1 MDKEE
6 VKKFLKSE
14 IFEEKPGIGSESL
27 FILNQIKGNVMVNI
41 DKPGIDVVDLFHWAV
56 NHTFQVCLKGV
67 LDDLR
72 GEDEGQGFGQI
83 EVDKGLLS

>member
-6 VKKFLKSE
+6 VKKFLDSE
-14 IFEEKPGIGSESL
+14 IFEEKPGTRPESL
-27 FILNQIKGNVMVNI
+27 FILSQIKGNVLVNI
-41 DKPGIDVVDLFHWAV
+41 DKPGIDVVDLFQWAV

-72 GEDEGQGFGQI
+72 GEDEDLRFGQI
-83 EVDKGLLS
+83 EVNGGLLS